1 VPATAIETL
10 SNLQR
15 QSLDALK
22 DVQAAQYTALTSLRE
37 LAAQAPALPTVAGW
51 NELVELNAS
60 FLRKVFEQQSAYAT
74 QLVNLFTLTK

>member
-1 VPATAIETL
+1 VPATALKTL
-10 SNLQR
+10 GNLQQ

-37 LAAQAPALPTVAGW
+37 LATQAPALPTVAGW
-51 NELVELNAS
+51 NELIELNTT
-60 FLRKVFEQQSAYAT
+60 FIGKLFEQQSAYAT